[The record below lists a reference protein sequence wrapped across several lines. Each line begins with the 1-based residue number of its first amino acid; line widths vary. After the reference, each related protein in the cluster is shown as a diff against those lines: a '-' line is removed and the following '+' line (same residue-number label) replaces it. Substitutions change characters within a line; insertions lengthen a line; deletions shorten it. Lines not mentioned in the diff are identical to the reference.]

1 MAGEARERNRVAASN
16 NFRQEQRG
24 VALRMAAALCVTVLV
39 SATCLYRGAAAP
51 TTLAE
56 RLIVTARADV
66 FVLCWLAAAIGNVA
80 RLRFFSAED
89 ITDSDSGN
97 ATAEVERAKAV
108 LQNTLE
114 QVVLAVPIHVSLAV
128 LVASS
133 VPLIVALAALF
144 VIGRLLF
151 WIGYARGPK
160 ARAFG
165 FALTFYPNLAGLVIA
180 VFATVRLS
188 L

>member
-1 MAGEARERNRVAASN
+1 MAASN
-16 NFRQEQRG
+16 NFQQEQRG

-39 SATCLYRGAAAP
+39 SITCLYQGAAAP

-66 FVLCWLAAAIGNVA
+66 FVLCWLAATIGNVA
-80 RLRFFSAED
+80 RLRFFSADD
-89 ITDSDSGN
+89 IAGSGSG
-97 ATAEVERAKAV
+97 TASAQVGRAKAV

-114 QVVLAVPIHVSLAV
+114 QVALAVPVHVALAV

-133 VPLIVALAALF
+133 VPLIIALAALF
-144 VIGRLLF
+144 AIGRLLF
-151 WIGYARGPK
+151 WIGYSRGAE

-165 FALTFYPNLAGLVIA
+165 FALTFYPSLAGLVVA
-180 VFATVRLS
+180 VFAAVRLW

>member
-1 MAGEARERNRVAASN
+1 MAASN
-16 NFRQEQRG
+16 NFQQEQRG

-39 SATCLYRGAAAP
+39 STTCLYQGAAVP

-66 FVLCWLAAAIGNVA
+66 FVLCWLAATIGNVA
-80 RLRFFSAED
+80 RLRFFSADD
-89 ITDSDSGN
+89 IAGSGSGN
-97 ATAEVERAKAV
+97 ASAEVSRAKAV

-114 QVVLAVPIHVSLAV
+114 QVALAVPVHVALAV
-128 LVASS
+128 MDASS
-133 VPLIVALAALF
+133 VPLITALAALF
-144 VIGRLLF
+144 AIGRLLF
-151 WIGYARGPK
+151 WIGFARGAE

-165 FALTFYPNLAGLVIA
+165 FALTFYPSLAGLVVA
-180 VFATVRLS
+180 VLAAIRLW

>member
-1 MAGEARERNRVAASN
+1 MAASN

-24 VALRMAAALCVTVLV
+24 VALRMVAALCVTILV
-39 SATCLYRGAAAP
+39 TATCLYRGSEAS

-80 RLRFFSAED
+80 RRRFFSADD
-89 ITDSDSGN
+89 IAGSGSGT
-97 ATAEVERAKAV
+97 ATADVDRAKAV

-114 QVVLAVPIHVSLAV
+114 QVVLALPIHVALAV

-133 VPLIVALAALF
+133 APLIAALAALF
-144 VIGRLLF
+144 AIGRFIF
-151 WIGYARGPK
+151 WTGYARGAK

-165 FALTFYPNLAGLVIA
+165 FALTFYPSLAGLIIVI
-180 VFATVRLS
+180 FAAVRLS

>member
-1 MAGEARERNRVAASN
+1 MAASN

-24 VALRMAAALCVTVLV
+24 VALRMVAALCVTILI
-39 SATCLYRGAAAP
+39 SATCLYRGGAAP
-51 TTLAE
+51 TTAAE

-80 RLRFFSAED
+80 RLRFFSADD
-89 ITDSDSGN
+89 IAGSGSGT
-97 ATAEVERAKAV
+97 ASAEVDRAKAV

-114 QVVLAVPIHVSLAV
+114 QVVLAVPVHLALAV
-128 LVASS
+128 LLASS

-144 VIGRLLF
+144 AIGRLLF
-151 WIGYARGPK
+151 WIGYARGAK

-165 FALTFYPNLAGLVIA
+165 FALTFYPNSAGLVIA
-180 VFATVRLS
+180 VFAAVRLS

>member
-1 MAGEARERNRVAASN
+1 MAASN
-16 NFRQEQRG
+16 NFQQEQRG

-39 SATCLYRGAAAP
+39 STTCLYRGTAAP

-56 RLIVTARADV
+56 RLIATARADV
-66 FVLCWLAAAIGNVA
+66 FVLCWLAATIGNVA
-80 RLRFFSAED
+80 RLRFFSADD
-89 ITDSDSGN
+89 IAGSGSGT
-97 ATAEVERAKAV
+97 ATAEVGRAKAL

-114 QVVLAVPIHVSLAV
+114 QVVLSVPVHIALAV

-144 VIGRLLF
+144 AIGRLLF
-151 WIGYARGPK
+151 WIGYAKGAQ

-165 FALTFYPNLAGLVIA
+165 FALTFYPSLAGLIIA
-180 VFATVRLS
+180 VFAAVRLS

>member
-1 MAGEARERNRVAASN
+1 MAASN

-24 VALRMAAALCVTVLV
+24 VALRMVAALCVTILV
-39 SATCLYRGAAAP
+39 SATCLYRDAAVP
-51 TTLAE
+51 TTLSD
-56 RLIVTARADV
+56 RLIVTAKADV
-66 FVLCWLAAAIGNVA
+66 FTLCWLVAAIGNVA
-80 RLRFFSAED
+80 RLRFFSADD
-89 ITDSDSGN
+89 IAGSGSG
-97 ATAEVERAKAV
+97 AASAEVNRAKAV

-114 QVVLAVPIHVSLAV
+114 QVVLAVPIHVALAV

-144 VIGRLLF
+144 AIGRLFF
-151 WIGYARGPK
+151 WIGYARGAQ

-165 FALTFYPNLAGLVIA
+165 FALTFYSNSAGLVIA
-180 VFATVRLS
+180 VFAAVRLS